1 MAQASLYGWDAT
13 NEVWRKL
20 ICNED
25 GKLIIDP
32 TEIFEDEPTDNEHGK
47 APTSNWAHDHAVDE
61 DAHHSKTTAAE
72 LQHND
77 LAGIGPNDHHEK
89 YTDTEVRA
97 AIGNLI
103 SSTGI
108 LAKKLHCAF
117 YGIENLPRLDFRTG
131 FGDTC
136 VKTILP
142 KTSTGEFLIFTNLLG
157 TGYIPTYVKVHN
169 GSVYETLATEPVVDS
184 KIATHA
190 ADEDAHHAKYTDA
203 EAQAACK
210 LSGDVYH
217 SLPGC
222 AFIPVD
228 PLADIVSYDYL
239 DGFITLEADNKN
251 IIAPVH
257 LPDGVTVKSVL
268 FEGNAA
274 AEDSYVML
282 RRLHLSTHNAAD
294 MAIGQVGDE
303 ITTIYNSV
311 IDNQNYVYF
320 LGISSLKTND
330 IIYGARIK
338 YNL

>member
-1 MAQASLYGWDAT
+1 MAQGVYLNGWDAE
-13 NEVWRKL
+13 NQVWRRIL
-20 ICNED
+20 VNEE

-47 APTSNWAHDHAVDE
+47 APTSNWAHDHDANA
-61 DAHHSKTTAAE
+61 DAHHVR
-72 LQHND
+72 
-77 LAGIGPNDHHEK
+77 
-89 YTDTEVRA
+89 YTDAEARA
-97 AIGNLI
+97 AINDIFGANGKATKHLNLAHYYLEYVGELHFWGKHEDVGKGSQYYESNYKQYRFWGRDQAGNYADIDLMI
-103 SSTGI
+103 
-108 LAKKLHCAF
+108 
-117 YGIENLPRLDFRTG
+117 Y
-131 FGDTC
+131 
-136 VKTILP
+136 KTDHY
-142 KTSTGEFLIFTNLLG
+142 ER
-157 TGYIPTYVKVHN
+157 IPT
-169 GSVYETLATEPVVDS
+169 EPEVDT
-184 KIATHA
+184 KISDHA
-190 ADEDAHHAKYTDA
+190 AIEDAHHAKYTDA
-203 EAQAACK
+203 EARAACK
-210 LSGDVYH
+210 LSGDVYY
-217 SLPGC
+217 SVPGC
-222 AFIPVD
+222 AFIPID
-228 PLADIVSYDYL
+228 PLADIVSYNYL

-274 AEDSYVML
+274 AEDSYVMM

-320 LGISSLKTND
+320 LGVSSLKTND